1 MADHVHPHLPRR
13 LRKPATM
20 AGAHDLHSV
29 LNYSALR
36 PGSVLLT
43 VPLLTT
49 ISKEHRRHDLQLR
62 LLHNLVSGE
71 RGMLVG
77 LIPCVPDVRDQAH
90 LCVRGVGG
98 GEGGG
103 CFEDALSQGRE

>member
-1 MADHVHPHLPRR
+1 MADHGGRHLPRR

-20 AGAHDLHSV
+20 AGANNLHGA
-29 LNYSALR
+29 LNDSTLR

-43 VPLLTT
+43 VPLLAT
-49 ISKEHRRHDLQLR
+49 ISPEHRRHNLQLR
-62 LLHNLVSGE
+62 LLHNMVSSE
-71 RGMLVG
+71 RGMFMG

-90 LCVRGVGG
+90 LCVRGLGG

-103 CFEDALSQGRE
+103 CFEDALS